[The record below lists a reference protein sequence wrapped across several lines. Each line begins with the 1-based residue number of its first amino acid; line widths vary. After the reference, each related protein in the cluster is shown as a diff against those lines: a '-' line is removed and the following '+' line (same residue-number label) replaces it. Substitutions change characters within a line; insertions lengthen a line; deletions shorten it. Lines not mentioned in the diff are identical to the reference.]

1 MIDYDVRVNSIW
13 LSSIGASLFERR
25 LPVLPDTE
33 DNTIKLADVDGELD
47 FGSTYGPRLIE
58 LTLYISV
65 SPAEY
70 HRTLAQLARIF
81 NAKRGELTLEFSDM
95 PGKYYRAVYN
105 GTLAPDNQIGSRLVN
120 VALKMNDPWPTGPE
134 KVTEV
139 TITRSPEVIPIES
152 FADVRAE
159 PVIVMTNTGSTTINS
174 FRLTNEYSND

>member
-1 MIDYDVRVNSIW
+1 MKYDVKVNNVW
-13 LSSIGASLFERR
+13 LASIGASLFERR
-25 LPVLPDTE
+25 LPVLPE
-33 DNTIKLADVDGELD
+33 SEENTVKLADMDGVLD

-105 GTLAPDNQIGSRLVN
+105 GTLAPDGDIGSRLVN
-120 VALKMNDPWPTGPE
+120 VALKMNDPWPTGAE

-152 FADVRAE
+152 NADVRAE
-159 PVIVMTNTGSTTINS
+159 PVIVMTNTGSTTVYN
-174 FRLTNEYSND
+174 FRVTNEYTVN

>member
-1 MIDYDVRVNSIW
+1 MNYDVKVNSVW

-25 LPVLPDTE
+25 LPILPDSE
-33 DNTIKLADVDGELD
+33 ENTIKLADTDGVVD

-58 LTLYISV
+58 LTLNINV

-105 GTLAPDNQIGSRLVN
+105 GTLAPDGQVGSRLVN
-120 VALKMNDPWPTGPE
+120 VALKMNDPWPTGAE

-152 FADVRAE
+152 SADVRAE
-159 PVIVMTNTGSTTINS
+159 PVIVMTNTGTTAVNGFKI
-174 FRLTNEYSND
+174 TNEYTIE